1 MIAAVGNRVLLYDAE
16 SGNLLDSLRGHKDTV
31 LTVSWSFDGTRFA
44 SGGADKVV
52 VIWKSSGQ
60 GLLKYNHLSPVQR
73 VRYNPNAMLLA
84 SCAEDDFGFWTPEQK
99 QVLKDKVSS
108 KCLSAAWNADGSLLA
123 LGLQSGVIS
132 IRNLKTEEIS
142 RIERTQPI
150 WCLAFAIGI
159 VTTPSSGGK
168 GNPLSTTDTEVL
180 MVGCWDKT
188 LSSYKIILPNNNV
201 MVPPHKTTERNIKF
215 YPTSISITGGL
226 YSKNSFMLVSGANKK
241 CILFS
246 RDCMKLTEIS
256 SKSSW
261 IWSCATP
268 YYGTNS
274 TKMALGADNGAI
286 EVVNLRFDNVFAV
299 NPDRYAFRENLTE
312 IVVQH
317 LITDRK
323 VRIKC
328 RDLVQKLALYKN
340 KLAVQVSDKVF
351 IYESNAD
358 DLTDIHFRLK
368 KERVTHNIVSDR
380 MGVTINYLVFSHQNI
395 LSLYSFEGTKLRSW
409 TFESAVKYFKVDT
422 GLEDMECVI
431 VSLLNG
437 CIYKIF
443 VDNPFPLELAKRE
456 VGDGRLK
463 NGALPSAMA
472 GKGGKK
478 KGKDARSNGILC
490 VDMNLHRTMIATVD
504 EGKNLV
510 VSELSSGEVLFK
522 YTGVV
527 FVCFNQ
533 EVDDMLCFST
543 DTSMFVCSGLASV
556 TTGGGGGPTVTAT
569 SVGGRDRNRSNNSN
583 NNGDDSLANRQAK
596 SQPGE
601 EIVPQEQHIGG
612 PATGLIFSGQRIFC
626 LYRGLMTNL
635 DIPQGTNIQHA
646 IEQNDY
652 ENAYHLACLGA
663 TSADW
668 KLLGMRALR
677 ANQLVIAKNCFSRL
691 QDTKYLSLLDL
702 IDQKSGGL
710 SGGHAQAAPK
720 SPEQRRRGIESSRG
734 SGNSSSTPAP
744 AENLPLDAAW
754 QAELLAYEGHPNEA
768 AKIYAR
774 ANKIHE
780 SIRLLTEL
788 RRWNDAKLFAQNAAG
803 SSGGGGGAI
812 DLNDLTLK
820 QARWLQEIN
829 DWRGAAELHLTLG
842 QYMEACKII
851 VDSNVALDAA
861 NSSNNNASDQQTWK
875 TYLLD
880 VMRRVPKEQCEV
892 LNYCGDS
899 FVSVGEDEMARETYA
914 KLGNISKLM
923 FLFGRKKLWTEAA
936 KLAEEHPG
944 EFDCSVFLPYAE
956 WLLSEDRFMDAM
968 HAYKRANRK
977 DLARKVL
984 EELTYNSVVESRFK
998 DAAYYYWLLSREY
1011 EATAVELTTA
1021 RAEGG
1026 KLLSRGQNNTNS
1038 GNQEVILSI
1047 TECEQQASECEHKA
1061 DLYYAYATIHSYIMD
1076 PFTTHQSE
1084 TLFQT
1089 CRFIINSLGNNAQD
1103 NSVPYGIS
1111 KASTYYTLAKQ
1122 AMRLS
1127 CYKLARHAFERLG
1140 KLQLSLKKHEDEID
1154 LDMMI
1159 VQAKPVLDNPDYA
1172 PACYRCGA
1180 SNSLLN
1186 PFTNK
1191 FAKGDVCTSCGHPFV
1206 RSFINFDI
1214 LPLVEFV
1221 PDPSITDE
1229 EAIELIR
1236 SAPEGDNSQLMES
1249 MRKSKESWKESKEG
1263 QSNVLSLDDD
1273 DDHNGYNSDMLGD
1286 TGTSRYSTMGG
1297 GNSNMGM
1304 GMGAGDDPM
1313 ADLFT
1318 KCLNRTLDKQHNTG
1332 YIPVTVDANGLLSIK
1347 RSEVFVCKPSSKHK
1361 RATFYR
1367 NMLPDI
1373 AIAISQ
1379 PCHRF
1384 FHLEDFEFSYL
1395 SEQSCPYSRLK
1406 NVGEY
1411 GSL

>member
-1 MIAAVGNRVLLYDAE
+1 LVSKCSCYSNAYVYVIIFDLDATRVIAAVGNRVLLYDAE

-31 LTVSWSFDGTRFA
+31 LSVSWSFDGTRFA
-44 SGGADKVV
+44 SGGADRVV

-60 GLLKYNHLSPVQR
+60 GLLKYNHTSPVQR

-84 SCAEDDFGFWTPEQK
+84 SCADDDFGYWTPEQK
-99 QVLKDKVSS
+99 QVLKDKIPS
-108 KCLSAAWNADGSLLA
+108 KSLSAAWNADGSLLA
-123 LGLQSGVIS
+123 LGMQNGHVS
-132 IRNLKTEEIS
+132 IRNMKTEEIS
-142 RIERTQPI
+142 RIERTMPV
-150 WCLAFAIGI
+150 WCLTFAMGI

-168 GNPLSTTDTEVL
+168 GNPTTTTDMEVL

-188 LSSYKIILPNNNV
+188 VSAYKIILPNNNV
-201 MVPPHKTTERNIKF
+201 MVPAQKTTERNVKF

-226 YSKNSFMLVSGANKK
+226 YSKNSFMLISGANKK

-246 RDCMKLTEIS
+246 RDCMKLTEIA

-261 IWSCATP
+261 VWSCATP
-268 YYGTNS
+268 FHGTSS
-274 TKMALGADNGAI
+274 TKMALGADNGDI
-286 EVVNLRFDNVFAV
+286 EVLNLRFDNVFGI
-299 NPDRYAFRENLTE
+299 NSDRYAFRENLTE

-328 RDLVQKLALYKN
+328 RDLVQKLALYRN

-351 IYESNAD
+351 IYESNID

-368 KERVTHNIVSDR
+368 KERVTHNIVSER
-380 MGVTINYLVFSHQNI
+380 MGVTTNCLVFSNANI
-395 LSLYSFEGTKLRSW
+395 LSLYSFDGTKLRSW
-409 TFESAVKYFKVDT
+409 TFDSSVKYFKVDT

-431 VSLLNG
+431 ISLLNG
-437 CIYKIF
+437 CIYKIYI
-443 VDNPFPLELAKRE
+443 DNPFPLEIAKRE
-456 VGDGRLK
+456 TAVG
-463 NGALPSAMA
+463 GAVQSAMA
-472 GKGGKK
+472 GKGKKNKGKK
-478 KGKDARSNGILC
+478 PNGVIC
-490 VDMNLHRTMIATVD
+490 VDMNLHRTMLATVD
-504 EGKNLV
+504 EEKNLV

-527 FVCFNQ
+527 YVCFNQ

-543 DTSMFVCSGLASV
+543 DTAMFVCSGLAAVSSGGGAPTV
-556 TTGGGGGPTVTAT
+556 SATTGRGR
-569 SVGGRDRNRSNNSN
+569 GRDR
-583 NNGDDSLANRQAK
+583 GGEGGEDSLASRPAR

-601 EIVPQEQHIGG
+601 EIIPQEQHIGG

-635 DIPQGTNIQHA
+635 DIPQGTNIQQA

-677 ANQLVIAKNCFSRL
+677 ANQLVISKNCFARL
-691 QDTKYLSLLDL
+691 QDTKFLSLLDA
-702 IDQKSGGL
+702 IEQKSGGA
-710 SGGHAQAAPK
+710 SGSAAPAPK
-720 SPEQRRRGIESSRG
+720 SPEQRRNARNKGAVESKIG
-734 SGNSSSTPAP
+734 LDHP
-744 AENLPLDAAW
+744 PLDASW

-774 ANKIHE
+774 ANQINE

-788 RRWNDAKLFAQNAAG
+788 RRWNDAKLFAQNALSAGG
-803 SSGGGGGAI
+803 SSNAHRLV

-820 QARWLQEIN
+820 QAKWLQEIN
-829 DWRGAAELHLTLG
+829 DWRGAAELHLTLS
-842 QYMEACKII
+842 QYMLACKII
-851 VDSNVALDAA
+851 VESNAAIDGASGTPAAFGTAPGEPVAP
-861 NSSNNNASDQQTWK
+861 WK
-875 TYLLD
+875 SYLLD
-880 VMRRVPKEQCEV
+880 VMRRVPKEQSEV

-899 FVSVGEDEMARETYA
+899 FVAVGEDDMARETYT

-923 FLFGRKKLWTEAA
+923 FLFGRKQLWTEAA

-956 WLLSEDRFMDAM
+956 WLLTEDRFMDAM
-968 HAYKRANRK
+968 HAYKRADRK
-977 DLARKVL
+977 DLGRRVL

-1011 EATAVELTTA
+1011 EATAVELATA
-1021 RAEGG
+1021 RADGG
-1026 KLLSRGQNNTNS
+1026 KLLRS
-1038 GNQEVILSI
+1038 GRQGEGSADNAFHAKEVVLSV
-1047 TECEQQASECEHKA
+1047 TECEQQVAECTHKA
-1061 DLYYAYATIHSYIMD
+1061 DLYYAYATIHSYVMD
-1076 PFTTHQSE
+1076 PFTVHQAE

-1089 CRFIINSLGNNAQD
+1089 CRFLINSLGSNPQD
-1103 NSVPYGIS
+1103 GAVPYGIS
-1111 KASTYYTLAKQ
+1111 KASVYYTLAKQ
-1122 AMRLS
+1122 AMKLS
-1127 CYKLARHAFERLG
+1127 CYKLARHSFERLG
-1140 KLQLSLKKHEDEID
+1140 KLQLSLRKHEDEID
-1154 LDMMI
+1154 LDMLI

-1172 PACYRCGA
+1172 PACYRCGV
-1180 SNSLLN
+1180 SNALLN

-1191 FAKGDVCTSCGHPFV
+1191 HAKGDVCASCGHPFV

-1229 EAIELIR
+1229 EAIELVR
-1236 SAPEGDNSQLMES
+1236 SAPEGDNAQLMES
-1249 MRKSKESWKESKEG
+1249 MRKSKENWRESKEG

-1273 DDHNGYNSDMLGD
+1273 VEEDYNADMLGD
-1286 TGTSRYSTMGG
+1286 TGATRYSTMGG
-1297 GNSNMGM
+1297 
-1304 GMGAGDDPM
+1304 DEDPM

-1318 KCLNRTLDKQHNTG
+1318 KCLNRTLDRQHNAG
-1332 YIPVTVDANGLLSIK
+1332 YIPVTVDANALLSIK

-1367 NMLPDI
+1367 
-1373 AIAISQ
+1373 
-1379 PCHRF
+1379 
-1384 FHLEDFEFSYL
+1384 
-1395 SEQSCPYSRLK
+1395 
-1406 NVGEY
+1406 
-1411 GSL
+1411 